1 MWVEVLWLNS
11 FSFCK
16 EVYGVYVVRIVVIL

>member
-1 MWVEVLWLNS
+1 MWVEVLWLNN
-11 FSFCK
+11 FSCSK